1 MAVTAFNFGGGKLK
15 LTKTY
20 SFSETREYLS
30 SNPRITTTEK
40 CRLLVCVFST
50 QSVHSDNRYR
60 INCSAGNVVLS
71 MQQLRYRTC
80 HYAIFSDVP
89 SGAVVDFGYIANG
102 VCECRAYA
110 LN

>member
-1 MAVTAFNFGGGKLK
+1 MATTAFNLGGGKLK

-20 SFSETREYLS
+20 SFSETREYVS
-30 SNPRITTTEK
+30 SSPRITTTVK

-50 QSVHSDNRYR
+50 PSVHSDNKYR
-60 INCSAGNVVLS
+60 INCNAGGVVVS
-71 MQQLRYRTC
+71 TQQLKYRVC

-89 SGAVVDFGYIANG
+89 AGAVVDFGYIANG